1 MRIRIQLV
9 TEWKKECMTV
19 AELINE
25 LKTFPQSMQ
34 LTVKHRDSGGE
45 YDGCTTDLYLL
56 LSKEFD
62 YETSKEEWVILL

>member
-1 MRIRIQLV
+1 
-9 TEWKKECMTV
+9 
-19 AELINE
+19 
-25 LKTFPQSMQ
+25 MQ

-62 YETSKEEWVILL
+62 YETSKEERVVLL